1 MNDNTKINKSIDPV
15 IFVVLGFIVLIISG
29 IMGTIVSGNTFVFNL
44 SLLLIVT
51 SGIAIIGGIIGIV
64 VEDKNDKRKVVENKN
79 EFQQEY
85 DVYINK
91 HGIVESDLKVTLVEM
106 NNYEF
111 HSKIP
116 HYLWVDNGKLNLFPM
131 STYFKE
137 YCTSS
142 VYKPDMSMLHLKSI
156 PINSILYFEEIGE
169 LRRYTK
175 VSGSGSSLK
184 GALLGYVLADD
195 VGAIIG
201 SRKPIKSETITEDE
215 RKIELIY
222 KNPKNEVENLEFTHD
237 AYEALKQLMPSK
249 ELRRIINLTKSRQ
262 EKPELLEKTTAKD
275 KLNQLQDFKAEELI
289 TEEEFSEQKKKILN
303 SL

>member
-1 MNDNTKINKSIDPV
+1 MNDNTKKNKSIEPV
-15 IFVVLGFIVLIISG
+15 YFVMIGFIVLIISG
-29 IMGTIVSGNTFVFNL
+29 IMGSVISNIIL
-44 SLLLIVT
+44 IKISILLIVA
-51 SGIAIIGGIIGIV
+51 SGISIIGGIIGIV
-64 VEDKNDKRKVVENKN
+64 VEDKNVKRKVVENKN

-85 DVYINK
+85 DAYINK
-91 HGIVESDLKVTLVEM
+91 RGIVESNLKVTLIEM
-106 NNYEF
+106 NEYEF
-111 HSKIP
+111 HSNIP

-131 STYFKE
+131 STYYRE
-137 YCTSS
+137 CCTT
-142 VYKPDMSMLHLKSI
+142 VDHKPDMSMLRLKSI
-156 PINSILYFEEIGE
+156 PIDSILYFEEIGE

-175 VSGSGSSLK
+175 VSGGGSSLK
-184 GALLGYVLADD
+184 GALLGYALADD

-275 KLNQLQDFKAEELI
+275 KLKQLQDFKEEGLI